1 MQHKLL
7 ASLLASSSL
16 LSFAAC
22 GGGGGSVTPEYD
34 ANFSSADENHRGRAI
49 MAALG
54 FDAMIAE
61 LTVSGY
67 AAFPEDSEAS
77 CPTIAKNGDET
88 TVTGGCTMDD
98 GTSVEGTIVFS
109 NVPALF
115 GGGYDPAKPT
125 SIRFQR
131 YAMSSLPGP
140 DEETYYYDGT
150 IVREPSGK
158 STIDLTAIIG
168 GIEAQ
173 TELEL
178 QCDDDLCTAAEGSW
192 VRVRDL
198 GTAGIEGS
206 WSLDAQSP
214 SGNLILE
221 GKQMLD
227 VDFASSTQQCLAY
240 SIDGAEQPDLCDR
253 E

>member
-1 MQHKLL
+1 MNTRLL
-7 ASLLASSSL
+7 SSLLASSSL
-16 LSFAAC
+16 LTFAAC
-22 GGGGGSVTPEYD
+22 GGGGGGGNVNPEYD
-34 ANFSSADENHRGRAI
+34 ANFSAASEI

-67 AAFPEDSEAS
+67 AAFPEDAESS
-77 CPTIAKNGDET
+77 CPTITKNGDET

-115 GGGYDPAKPT
+115 GGDYDPTKPT
-125 SIRFQR
+125 SMRFER

-140 DEETYYYDGT
+140 DEDTYYYDGT
-150 IVREPSGK
+150 LVRDPDGK
-158 STIDLTAIIG
+158 HTINLTAIIG

-178 QCDDDLCTAAEGSW
+178 DCDELCTATEGSW

-206 WSLDAQSP
+206 WSLSAQSP
-214 SGNLILE
+214 SGNLILD
-221 GKQMLD
+221 GAQML
-227 VDFASSTQQCLAY
+227 VADFTDATQQCIPY
-240 SIDGAEQPDLCDR
+240 SIDGVEQPALCNR